1 MDLFEQKGIHPMLIS
16 EMQEPFDDPEFI
28 YELKLDGERC
38 IAYLDGS
45 STVLQNKCALILNS
59 RYPELTS
66 LHAAAREKCIL
77 DGELAILVNG
87 KPNFSQVQRRS
98 LMSSKFKIDLLLQK
112 HPACFTAFDI
122 LYYRDHPVMD
132 LPLQERKKILNE
144 AITEN
149 ETLAV
154 SRYIEETGI
163 ALYELAAQQKLEGVV
178 AKRKWSYYFP
188 GKRTKDWIKFKN
200 LQDDD
205 FVICGYIEKGG
216 GVVSIVLGQYDQGEL
231 IDKGHVTL
239 GLSHEA
245 FQAISKIPHSS
256 PPFSD
261 DDDTVWVKPELIC
274 TVKFM
279 EKTASGKLRQPVFK
293 GLREDKEPKEC
304 VKKEC

>member
-1 MDLFEQKGIHPMLIS
+1 MDLFDQKGIHPMLIS
-16 EMQEPFDDPEFI
+16 EMREPFDDPEFI

-38 IAYLDGS
+38 IAYLDS
-45 STVLQNKCALILNS
+45 RNTVLQNKRALILNP
-59 RYPELTS
+59 RYPELST
-66 LHAAAREKCIL
+66 LHEAVRDKCIL

-87 KPNFSQVQRRS
+87 KPDFSQVQRRS
-98 LMSSKFKIDLLLQK
+98 LMSSKFKIDLALHK
-112 HPACFTAFDI
+112 YPATFTAFDI
-122 LYYRDHPVMD
+122 LYYRDHSVLD
-132 LPLQERKKILNE
+132 LPLQERKEILNK

-149 ETLAV
+149 ETLAI
-154 SRYIEETGI
+154 SRYIEEKGT
-163 ALYELAAQQKLEGVV
+163 ALYEHAALLSLEGVV
-178 AKRKWSYYFP
+178 AKRKESHYFP

-216 GVVSIVLGQYDQGEL
+216 GVGSIVLGQYDQGEL

-261 DDDTVWVKPELIC
+261 DEDTVWVKPELVC

-293 GLREDKEPKEC
+293 GLREDKVPEEC
-304 VKKEC
+304 VKKE